1 MRLFGLASISLL
13 CVLTQPALAG
23 AFTGPKV
30 LYLGDSM
37 SMGAFGETFDREM
50 RDAGCDVFTHVA
62 GGATPYYWL
71 SRYSP
76 IASSIGYWEKT
87 PSTESRQKYIR
98 AVPKVEKLVE
108 QYRPDVVVVQTGT
121 NLYATL
127 RSKRRTKEANILEVE
142 TLLQNMAK
150 AATMYGA
157 DIYWVTPPQ
166 SHPRRYPYELQ
177 EEMATIMK
185 RAVSRYGRVFD
196 SRRVTEFTDPYP
208 KTDGIHYGPTEARE
222 WARVVGADFQR
233 YLEDRD
239 HLRPSRQ
246 RPLLLASNDDSSK
259 KKGGILKRLLVKSST
274 ANGVVSGS
282 EPAVAMAAS
291 APSVTPSAS
300 NKPLPIPKTEPKAAP
315 VTKASPVVVAEN
327 PTPEPEMVPVP
338 TKPDMVAKVE
348 STPPPVPKEPVIV
361 ESEPPAR
368 RPSAEPKVIV
378 TTAEPV
384 GSEWGTI
391 VATLRLKAK
400 SHIPHINNVTY
411 DHCFALF
418 EYEVVELHSGD
429 YPFGTIRI
437 AETACFNRRRM
448 PALDYEIGKVRA
460 LKLDPL
466 DDYPNLKVWQMND
479 DLSVRPELPVYIP
492 SLR

>member
-1 MRLFGLASISLL
+1 MRLLGLASISLF
-13 CVLTQPALAG
+13 CVLTQPAMAG
-23 AFTGPKV
+23 AFAGPKV

-37 SMGAFGETFDREM
+37 SMGAFGETFDQEM
-50 RDAGCDVFTHVA
+50 REAGCDVFTHVA

-71 SRYSP
+71 SRYSS
-76 IASSIGYWEKT
+76 ISSSIGYWEKT
-87 PSTESRQKYIR
+87 PTAESRKKYIR

-108 QYRPDVVVVQTGT
+108 DYRPDIVVVQTGT

-157 DIYWVTPPQ
+157 DIYWVTPPR

-177 EEMATIMK
+177 EEMASIMK

-196 SRRVTEFTDPYP
+196 SRSVTEFTDPYP
-208 KTDGIHYGPTEARE
+208 KTDGIHYGPTEARA
-222 WARVVGADFQR
+222 WARVVGADFR
-233 YLEDRD
+233 RFLEERD
-239 HLRPSRQ
+239 HLRPP
-246 RPLLLASNDDSSK
+246 RPKRPILLASNDDD
-259 KKGGILKRLLVKSST
+259 KKGGILKRLLVKST
-274 ANGVVSGS
+274 TPGALGS
-282 EPAVAMAAS
+282 ENTTGPQVAMAAS
-291 APSVTPSAS
+291 AP
-300 NKPLPIPKTEPKAAP
+300 PKTPP
-315 VTKASPVVVAEN
+315 VTKPA
-327 PTPEPEMVPVP
+327 TTPVP
-338 TKPDMVAKVE
+338 TARVTTPPVEKAPPVTVAKTTPPAPESAPVVAKVE
-348 STPPPVPKEPVIV
+348 STPPAPVPAPTSTMAAEVQPPVRKAPQPKIV
-361 ESEPPAR
+361 
-368 RPSAEPKVIV
+368 V

-384 GSEWGTI
+384 GSKWGTI

-418 EYEVVELHSGD
+418 EYEVVDVHSGD
-429 YPFGTIRI
+429 YPYDTIRI
-437 AETACFNRRRM
+437 AETVCFNRRRM

-466 DDYPNLKVWQMND
+466 EDYPNLQVWQMND

-492 SLR
+492 SMK